1 MTPSRWLFITTLAA
15 STGITLVTPGV
26 GSLGKSI
33 FLAVLLAILLI
44 WRVGVRGFALAV
56 LLVTS
61 MAIRSLGAVPISIP
75 QPTWLVSARD
85 TFVQAL
91 TRAIPDREAQLG
103 AGMLLGVTD
112 GIDKQTIKN
121 FRTDGV
127 THVVAVSGS
136 NLSLI
141 LTALSMFGIT
151 MLSRRWRVVITV
163 SVAFGFT
170 IFTGGE
176 PSMIRAAVMAFLAVL
191 VMAQGR
197 KAAGTNTLCAAA
209 LLMIIWDPTLLWES
223 VGFQLSAGATF
234 GLVAFSEP
242 IADFLRRLRIPGALL
257 LGATLGATLT
267 TMPLIL
273 LTFQQVSLVG
283 TLANLLVVPLVPFIM
298 VSVAITGLAGLLV
311 PFLGQVAGIAAW
323 VLLRIVEWLTMTA
336 ARLPAASLTLARRD
350 AILLTLLTTFF
361 LILYGRRHARQLFD

>member
-1 MTPSRWLFITTLAA
+1 
-15 STGITLVTPGV
+15 
-26 GSLGKSI
+26 
-33 FLAVLLAILLI
+33 
-44 WRVGVRGFALAV
+44 
-56 LLVTS
+56 

-283 TLANLLVVPLVPFIM
+283 PLANLLVVPLVPFIM

>member
-283 TLANLLVVPLVPFIM
+283 PLANLLVVPLVPFIM